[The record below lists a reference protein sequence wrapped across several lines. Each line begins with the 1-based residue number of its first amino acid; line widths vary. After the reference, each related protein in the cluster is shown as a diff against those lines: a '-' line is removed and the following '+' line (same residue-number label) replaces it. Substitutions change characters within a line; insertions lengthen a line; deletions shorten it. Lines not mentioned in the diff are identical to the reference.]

1 MHELNQPLNRTDLW
15 RPHCSNR
22 ETLQVQ
28 SRAALLNT
36 NCCPSGTEL
45 NIHTAS
51 LQGDR
56 TIEQN
61 LSAESA
67 SPNYEPMALK
77 MPTVSIIRSFTCY
90 SSWVRTV
97 SSRLILPKLQ
107 IPHCCANHSYKSDW
121 QALHTTLGYFTYRHF
136 LSTLYYAAI
145 TDCSFNTV
153 NTATL
158 TKSQFIP
165 QGFFFSPL
173 TVSAFQSVERT

>member
-1 MHELNQPLNRTDLW
+1 MHELNQPLDGTDLW

-36 NCCPSGTEL
+36 NYCPSGTEL

-56 TIEQN
+56 SIEEN
-61 LSAESA
+61 LSAEPA

-77 MPTVSIIRSFTCY
+77 MPKVSIIRSFTCH
-90 SSWVRTV
+90 SSWVQPV
-97 SSRLILPKLQ
+97 SSRLTLLKLQ

-121 QALHTTLGYFTYRHF
+121 QALHTTLGYFTYRDF
-136 LSTLYYAAI
+136 LSTLYMQQEVTAASI
-145 TDCSFNTV
+145 LSIQQHSLNHI
-153 NTATL
+153 L
-158 TKSQFIP
+158 SPKP
-165 QGFFFSPL
+165 FFFPSDSFSIP
-173 TVSAFQSVERT
+173 E